1 MAADNIVIVTKDTF
15 QNYNPGT
22 TVAAVDRILS
32 VTEVD
37 TNFINLKQGIIDLE
51 ALVAPKA
58 SPTFTGTP
66 AAPTAASGTSTTQI
80 ATTAFVTDAL
90 TSTKNKVFDSTVG
103 NDALA
108 ASIGNFAGLASPAFT
123 GQPTIAAA
131 GYTFSTYNSNVTYV
145 APVQYVEDKLQNLSN
160 HVTPVANATSD
171 LGGAGT
177 PFRTLYLK
185 GSILPTTSTVDL
197 GSSSNKFRDLYLSGN
212 TLFMGDTQISE
223 SNSTLVMPTNTAIGA
238 AANVIPQNIAST
250 DLDAAISGLSVTQK
264 LTETFTASGA
274 ITSKDP
280 VALNSN
286 GTVSKITDTT
296 GSEVAN
302 TLFIGIAEASVS
314 NGATVSIAIHG
325 PITGLSGL
333 TSGSDLFVTA
343 AGALTHTSSATT
355 VKIGRATGTTTAF
368 IFITTSIDTY
378 LLNKKKTELT
388 DFSITTASASGVGAL
403 AYNNATGVFTYT
415 PASLL
420 DYATNTDVS
429 TAIDNLIDSAPGA
442 LNTLNE
448 LAAAMGDDAN
458 FSTTVTNSLATKI
471 GLTNLSVGSD
481 ASASG
486 SGGVA
491 YNNSTGVFTYTPPD
505 LSSYITGVA
514 WSAITSK
521 PTTISGFGITDSIAY
536 TNADIDIGSNDFIT
550 TGKALYANM
559 YAQTTD
565 LPSAATYHG
574 MFAHVHA
581 TGAGYFA
588 HNSVWV
594 RLANYDDAA
603 PKASPALTGT
613 PTAPT
618 ASSGTNT
625 TQIATTAFVTAAVAA
640 GGGGVGTFVEKTSAY
655 TAVAGDKLI
664 VDTSSAVTITLP
676 SSATIG
682 DEIKIIDGTGNAS
695 TNNITIGRNGHK
707 IQGDAADLTVAT
719 ARAAFGLVYY
729 NAANGWILMER

>member
-1 MAADNIVIVTKDTF
+1 MYK
-15 QNYNPGT
+15 
-22 TVAAVDRILS
+22 R
-32 VTEVD
+32 
-37 TNFINLKQGIIDLE
+37 QGL
-51 ALVAPKA
+51 
-58 SPTFTGTP
+58 
-66 AAPTAASGTSTTQI
+66 
-80 ATTAFVTDAL
+80 
-90 TSTKNKVFDSTVG
+90 
-103 NDALA
+103 
-108 ASIGNFAGLASPAFT
+108 
-123 GQPTIAAA
+123 
-131 GYTFSTYNSNVTYV
+131 
-145 APVQYVEDKLQNLSN
+145 
-160 HVTPVANATSD
+160 NA
-171 LGGAGT
+171 
-177 PFRTLYLK
+177 
-185 GSILPTTSTVDL
+185 
-197 GSSSNKFRDLYLSGN
+197 
-212 TLFMGDTQISE
+212 
-223 SNSTLVMPTNTAIGA
+223 
-238 AANVIPQNIAST
+238 
-250 DLDAAISGLSVTQK
+250 
-264 LTETFTASGA
+264 
-274 ITSKDP
+274 
-280 VALNSN
+280 N
-286 GTVSKITDTT
+286 GTVSKITDTS

-302 TLFIGIAEASVS
+302 TLFIGIAEATVS
-314 NGATVSIAIHG
+314 NGASVSIAIHG

-333 TSGSDLFVTA
+333 TSGQDLYVTA
-343 AGALTHTSSATT
+343 AGALTQTSSATT
-355 VKIGRATGTTTAF
+355 VKVGRATGTTTAF
-368 IFITTSIDTY
+368 LFTTTSIDTY
-378 LLNKKKTELT
+378 LLNKKKADLT
-388 DFSITTASASGVGAL
+388 DFSITTAAPDPTEAL
-403 AYNNATGVFTYT
+403 SYNNATGVFTFT
-415 PASLL
+415 PL
-420 DYATNTDVS
+420 DTTTFATSSDLS
-429 TAIDNLIDSAPGA
+429 TAIDNLIDAAPGA

-536 TNADIDIGSNDFIT
+536 TNANIDIGSNNFIT
-550 TGKALYANM
+550 TGKVLYANM

-565 LPSAATYHG
+565 LPSASTYHG

-581 TGAGYFA
+581 TGAGYFS

-594 RLANYDDAA
+594 RLANYDDTA
-603 PKASPALTGT
+603 PKASPTFTGT
-613 PTAPT
+613 PAAPT

-640 GGGGVGTFVEKTSAY
+640 GGGGASVTVSDSAPGSPSSGDLWWDSTNLIMYVYYADGSSNQWVQTNPSGSSAGTFVEKTSAY

-664 VDTSSAVTITLP
+664 VDTSSAVTVTLP

-682 DEIKIIDGTGNAS
+682 DEIKIIDGTGNAA